1 MPAACSIR
9 STTAVAE
16 LAENSKASPTQ
27 NAPAAVLTRRV
38 RPRFTKLSI
47 AAVQPT
53 LKAGITHAVTIG
65 WPDGA
70 SHRAVTVFS
79 REVMPFLATA
89 VANNIGGYSMSHFSK
104 SKDAILKRVRRIAGQ
119 VSAIERALEADQDCA
134 ATLQLVAATKGA
146 IGGLMEEILE
156 DHLREHVAHPDLT
169 PADRAQGA
177 EELLAVIRRYAK

>member
-1 MPAACSIR
+1 
-9 STTAVAE
+9 
-16 LAENSKASPTQ
+16 
-27 NAPAAVLTRRV
+27 
-38 RPRFTKLSI
+38 
-47 AAVQPT
+47 
-53 LKAGITHAVTIG
+53 
-65 WPDGA
+65 
-70 SHRAVTVFS
+70 
-79 REVMPFLATA
+79 
-89 VANNIGGYSMSHFSK
+89 MSHFSK
-104 SKDAILKRVRRIAGQ
+104 SKDALLKRVRRIAGQ